1 MSLASTSAVG
11 GRLTDAQFARVRE
24 WVYRRTGIQFGD
36 NKRYFVD
43 KRVTNCVR
51 DNGGDFNLWFASLR
65 TGANERVA
73 QQLVNELTV
82 NETYFLREDH
92 QFDSLVRS
100 VLPGIAQR
108 RRATG
113 DGSPIRILSVPC
125 STGEEP
131 YSIAI
136 RLLSD
141 WPGIEE
147 FDVEIVAAD
156 IDTRVLEQAQRGEY
170 GARSMHRVPPAV
182 RSEFFERTEGERY
195 RVRGDVREAID
206 FTLANLTDTAQMR
219 SFRAFD
225 VVFCRNVLIYFDEI
239 SSRRA
244 AENLFGALRPGGF
257 LFLGHSESMSRISP
271 IFDPVRLPEGIAYQR
286 PAIGATA

>member
-1 MSLASTSAVG
+1 MSLPTTSGVG
-11 GRLTDAQFARVRE
+11 GQLTDAQFTRVRE
-24 WVYRRTGIQFGD
+24 WIYRRTGIQFGD

-43 KRVTNCVR
+43 KRVNSCVR
-51 DNGGDFNLWFASLR
+51 EHGGDFNLWFASLR
-65 TGANERVA
+65 AGADERVA

-92 QFDSLVRS
+92 QFDSLVRT
-100 VLPGIAQR
+100 VLPGVAAA
-108 RRATG
+108 RRARR
-113 DGSPIRILSVPC
+113 DPAPIRILSVPC

-131 YSIAI
+131 YSIAL

-156 IDTRVLEQAQRGEY
+156 IDTRVLDLAQRGEY
-170 GARSMHRVPPAV
+170 GARSMHRVPPAM
-182 RSEFFERTEGERY
+182 RNQFFERIGGDRH
-195 RVRGDVREAID
+195 RLSADVREAIE
-206 FTLANLTDTAQMR
+206 FTTANICDTAQMR

-271 IFDPVRLPEGIAYQR
+271 IFDPVRLPEGIVYQR

>member
-1 MSLASTSAVG
+1 MSLPTTAAAG
-11 GRLTDAQFARVRE
+11 QLTDAQFGRVRE
-24 WVYRRTGIQFGD
+24 WIYRRTGIQFGD

-43 KRVTNCVR
+43 KRVATCVR
-51 DNGGDFNLWFASLR
+51 EHGGDFNLWFASLR
-65 TGANERVA
+65 AGANDRVA

-100 VLPGIAQR
+100 VLPGIAEAR
-108 RRATG
+108 RTRR
-113 DGSPIRILSVPC
+113 DRSPIRILSVPC

-156 IDTRVLEQAQRGEY
+156 IDTRVLDLARRGEY
-170 GARSMHRVPPAV
+170 GSRSMHRVPPAV
-182 RSEFFERTEGERY
+182 RAEFFERAEGDRH
-195 RVRGDVREAID
+195 RVREDVRGAID

-219 SFRAFD
+219 TFRAFD
-225 VVFCRNVLIYFDEI
+225 VVFCRNVLIYFDEL

-286 PAIGATA
+286 PAIGAPA